1 LNAASVKDACA
12 TEIGTWF
19 GCGYFPKGP
28 GTVGSLAALVIAMA
42 LHLWAG
48 SGRATFAALSI
59 ALLIPGVWAAGAVAK
74 RLKVIDPGIVVVDE
88 VVGQWVTLLGALTFN
103 WKSWLGCFLLFRF
116 FDIWKP
122 PPARQLEHLPGGWG
136 IMADDVMAGL
146 YGALVIFVV
155 GRLHL
160 Y

>member
-1 LNAASVKDACA
+1 LTTTSVKNLVA
-12 TEIGTWF
+12 TEIATWF

-28 GTVGSLAALVIAMA
+28 GTIGSLAALGIAMA
-42 LHLWAG
+42 LNLWAG
-48 SGRATFAALSI
+48 SGRWTFAALG
-59 ALLIPGVWAAGAVAK
+59 ALVLIPGVWAAGAVAND
-74 RLKVIDPGIVVVDE
+74 LQTTDPGVVVVDE
-88 VVGQWVTLLGALTFN
+88 VAGQWVTLIGATTLN
-103 WKSWLGCFLLFRF
+103 WKSWLGCFLLFRL

-122 PPARQLEHLPGGWG
+122 PPVRQLERLPGGWG

-155 GRLHL
+155 GRMHF